1 MNEIAPIPPFPSQ
14 RTIFLPSFDFVL
26 FAPLTNESAKQAIN
40 RLRELP
46 GVDAENSR
54 ASVNKGELRV
64 RIKGSARL
72 TPDDVY
78 NAIHAVGID
87 AHFARLPNKPR

>member
-1 MNEIAPIPPFPSQ
+1 MNDDTASSAP
-14 RTIFLPSFDFVL
+14 RTTFLPSFDFVL
-26 FAPLTNESAKQAIN
+26 FAPLTKETAALAIN
-40 RLRELP
+40 RLREMP
-46 GVDAENSR
+46 GVDADNSR

-64 RIKGSARL
+64 RINGSARL

-87 AHFARLPNKPR
+87 AHFARIPAR